1 MDCYKN
7 QIVYQIW
14 PRSFKDSNGDGIGDL
29 RGVQSKL
36 DYIKS
41 LGVDLIWLSPIYL
54 TQNKDYGYDVDDY
67 YQINPEYGTM
77 EDFDQLLEE
86 AKNVGLGIIMDL
98 VANHTSDQHPWFREA
113 LKGKSS
119 PFRDYYFFKE
129 GRVDKRGN
137 LIPPNNWLSA
147 FGGEAWQKDP
157 ISHEYYLTT
166 FTPNQVDLNW
176 ANDHVRQGMYDIMDF
191 WLKKGI
197 AGFRMDVINTISKTE
212 GLPSVGNS
220 EKLQFPFEH
229 VVSLPKSHTYLKEM
243 HEKVLSKYPH
253 VFTVGEGMVTSK
265 EDLISYTHPEEKK
278 LQMMF
283 HFDLHLIGCG
293 PLGKFDFRK
302 LYYYTDKQF
311 KDTLFEWQEAVEAGG
326 GWLGNF
332 LSNHDQPRQVSRFL
346 DDGVFRVKS
355 AKALA
360 LLNLT
365 LRGTP
370 FLFQGEEIGMTNL
383 KLEKEEW
390 RDFEAINDYKVLQE
404 MMHVPKPLA
413 KKIIQKMTRDNA
425 RTPMQWS
432 KEPYAGFST
441 HEPWI
446 KLNPNYRKINVEEQE
461 QKESSILNFYR
472 AAIALRKAS
481 SALNYGSIIPVNR
494 NHPHVISYLRIDSE
508 ETYLFVMNLQGKETT
523 FSFMDEAPGFYI
535 QAMGTYGTLPFEQTI
550 SLNPYEA
557 VLYKKSH

>member
-1 MDCYKN
+1 MNFKN

-14 PRSFKDSNGDGIGDL
+14 PRSFKDSDGDGIGDL
-29 RGVQSKL
+29 RGILSTL

-54 TQNKDYGYDVDDY
+54 TENKDYGYDVADY
-67 YQINPEYGTM
+67 YEINPEYGTM
-77 EDFDQLLEE
+77 EDFDELLEE
-86 AKNVGLGIIMDL
+86 AKKRDMGILMDL
-98 VANHTSDQHPWFREA
+98 VANHTSDKHPWFREA

-119 PFRDYYFFKE
+119 PYRDYYFFKE
-129 GRVDKRGN
+129 GRIDAKGN

-147 FGGEAWQKDP
+147 FGGEAWQKD
-157 ISHEYYLTT
+157 SLSYEYYLTT

-176 ANDHVRQGMYDIMDF
+176 DNENVRQGIYDIMDF

-212 GLPSVGNS
+212 GLPSIGTS

-229 VVSLPKSHTYLKEM
+229 VVSLPKSHTYLQEM
-243 HEKVLSKYPH
+243 HEKVLSKYPDA
-253 VFTVGEGMVTSK
+253 FTVGEGMVTSK
-265 EDLISYTHPEEKK
+265 ADLISYTHPDQKK

-302 LYYYTDKQF
+302 FYFYTPKQL
-311 KDTLFEWQEAVEAGG
+311 KDTIFDWQETVEEGG

-355 AKALA
+355 AKALV

-370 FLFQGEEIGMTNL
+370 FLYQGEEIGMTNL
-383 KLEKEEW
+383 KLEKEDW
-390 RDFEAINDYKVLQE
+390 RDYEAINDYQVLQD
-404 MMHVPKPLA
+404 MMHIPKPLA
-413 KKIIQKMTRDNA
+413 TKIIQKMTRDNA

-432 KEPYAGFST
+432 NEEYGGFST
-441 HEPWI
+441 VDPWI
-446 KLNPNYRKINVEEQE
+446 KVNPNYKTINVEEQE
-461 QKESSILNFYR
+461 LRSNSILNFYR
-472 AAIALRKAS
+472 EAISVRKS
-481 SALNYGSIIPVNR
+481 SQALNDGSFIPVR
-494 NHPHVISYLRIDSE
+494 RDHSHVLSYLRVSPE
-508 ETYLFVMNLQGKETT
+508 ETYLFVMNLKEKKVKFNFYDEVPGNYTPIIGSYGLKS
-523 FSFMDEAPGFYI
+523 FSN
-535 QAMGTYGTLPFEQTI
+535 TLV
-550 SLNPYEA
+550 LNPYEA
-557 VLYKKSH
+557 ILFKQDR

>member
-1 MDCYKN
+1 MDFYKN
-7 QIVYQIW
+7 QIVYQVW

-29 RGVQSKL
+29 RGVLEKL

-41 LGVDLIWLSPIYL
+41 LGVNLIWLSPVYL
-54 TQNKDYGYDVDDY
+54 TQNKDYGYDVDNY
-67 YQINPEYGTM
+67 YKINPEYGTM
-77 EDFDQLLEE
+77 EDFDLLLAQ
-86 AKNVGLGIIMDL
+86 AKKRGLGILMDL
-98 VANHTSDQHPWFREA
+98 VANHTSDQHLWFKEA

-119 PFRDYYFFKE
+119 PFRDYYYFKE
-129 GRVDKRGN
+129 GRIDHKGN

-147 FGGEAWQKDP
+147 FGGEAWQKDAL
-157 ISHEYYLTT
+157 SHEYYLTT

-176 ANDHVRQGMYDIMDF
+176 ANPHVRQGIYDIMTF
-191 WLKKGI
+191 WLEKGI
-197 AGFRMDVINTISKTE
+197 AGFRMDVINTIAKTE
-212 GLPSVGNS
+212 GLPSIGTS

-229 VVSLPKSHTYLKEM
+229 VVSLPDSHRYLQEM

-253 VFTVGEGMVTSK
+253 AFTVGEGMVTSK
-265 EDLISYTHPEEKK
+265 EDLISYTNPKEKK

-302 LYYYTDKQF
+302 LYHYTDKQF
-311 KDTLFEWQEAVEAGG
+311 KDTLFDWQEGVEHGG

-332 LSNHDQPRQVSRFL
+332 LSNHDQPRQISRFL
-346 DDGVFRVKS
+346 DDGIFRVKS

-370 FLFQGEEIGMTNL
+370 FLYQGEEIGMTNL

-390 RDFEAINDYKVLQE
+390 RDFEAINDYQVLQE

-432 KEPYAGFST
+432 GHPQAGFST
-441 HEPWI
+441 NEPWI
-446 KLNPNYRKINVEEQE
+446 TLNPNYRSINVEEQE
-461 QKESSILNFYR
+461 GRKNSILNFYR
-472 AAIALRKAS
+472 EAIALRKAS
-481 SALNYGSIIPVNR
+481 SALNDGSIIPILR
-494 NHPHVISYLRIDSE
+494 DHPHVLSYLRVNEE
-508 ETYLFVMNLQGKETT
+508 ETFLFVMNLDGKKIS
-523 FSFMDEAPGFYI
+523 FSFHDEVPGAYVPSL
-535 QAMGTYGTLPFEQTI
+535 GTYELKPFQKTMTLH
-550 SLNPYEA
+550 PYEA
-557 VLYKKSH
+557 ILYKMS

>member
-1 MDCYKN
+1 MNYKN

-14 PRSFKDSNGDGIGDL
+14 PRSFKDSDGDGIGDL
-29 RGVQSKL
+29 RGVLSKL

-41 LGVDLIWLSPIYL
+41 LGIDLIWLSPIYL
-54 TQNKDYGYDVDDY
+54 TENKDYGYDVANY
-67 YQINPEYGTM
+67 YEINPEYGTM
-77 EDFDQLLEE
+77 EDFDELLVET
-86 AKNVGLGIIMDL
+86 KKRGMGILMDL

-119 PFRDYYFFKE
+119 PYRDYYFFKE
-129 GRVDKRGN
+129 GKIDSKGN
-137 LIPPNNWLSA
+137 LVPPNNWLSA
-147 FGGEAWQKDP
+147 FGGEAWQQD
-157 ISHEYYLTT
+157 SLSYEYYLTT

-176 ANDHVRQGMYDIMDF
+176 ANENVRQGIYDIMDF

-212 GLPSVGNS
+212 GLPSVGTSSN
-220 EKLQFPFEH
+220 LQFPFEH
-229 VVSLPKSHTYLKEM
+229 VVSLPKSHTYLQEM
-243 HEKVLSKYPH
+243 HEKILCKYPDA
-253 VFTVGEGMVTSK
+253 FTVGEGMVTSK
-265 EDLISYTHPEEKK
+265 ADLISYTHPAQKK

-302 LYYYTDKQF
+302 FYFYTPKQL
-311 KDTLFEWQEAVEAGG
+311 KDTIFDWQETVEEGG

-355 AKALA
+355 AKALV

-370 FLFQGEEIGMTNL
+370 FLYQGEEIGMTNL
-383 KLEKEEW
+383 KLEKDDW
-390 RDFEAINDYKVLQE
+390 RDFEAINDYQVLQD
-404 MMHVPKPLA
+404 MMHIPKPLA

-432 KEPYAGFST
+432 SEEYGGFSSIK
-441 HEPWI
+441 PWI
-446 KLNPNYRKINVEEQE
+446 KVNPNYRTINVEEQE
-461 QKESSILNFYR
+461 TRSNSILNFYR
-472 AAIALRKAS
+472 EAIAIRKSS
-481 SALNYGSIIPVNR
+481 SALNEGSFIPVR
-494 NHPHVISYLRIDSE
+494 RDHSHVISYLRVNDD
-508 ETYLFVMNLQGKETT
+508 ETYLFVINLQEKKVKFNLHDEVPGHYIPIIGSYGLRPFNTT
-523 FSFMDEAPGFYI
+523 LI
-535 QAMGTYGTLPFEQTI
+535 
-550 SLNPYEA
+550 LNPYEA
-557 VLYKKSH
+557 ILFKQDR